1 MIWTRHVVHMG
12 EKRSVYRVWSENLK
26 ERPLGRTNR
35 KWEYKTKMDLK
46 GIGWDVVGWF
56 VLV

>member
-1 MIWTRHVVHMG
+1 VHMG
-12 EKRSVYRVWSENLK
+12 EKRGVYRVWSENLK

-46 GIGWDVVGWF
+46 GIGWDGVGWF
-56 VLV
+56 VLVQNREN